1 MTLKSK
7 FPRLYNRSFRDPNIE
22 KSKTNLFIYL
32 FNSKMMTPRPKF
44 DLKFKKTRKVLHQ
57 KRNHTSLHSSSSFD
71 QNLLPHLDFAIFTAP
86 SHLFQWRRLMKT
98 FSPFPE
104 NNFQLSPS
112 CNSTERIHQIDDSI
126 DIGRNWEEFEKGLN
140 RHMVTGKD

>member
-1 MTLKSK
+1 MIIPTISKSTI
-7 FPRLYNRSFRDPNIE
+7 PRLQNLPFQDSKIQKPN
-22 KSKTNLFIYL
+22 FH
-32 FNSKMMTPRPKF
+32 
-44 DLKFKKTRKVLHQ
+44 HQ

-126 DIGRNWEEFEKGLN
+126 DIGRN
-140 RHMVTGKD
+140 